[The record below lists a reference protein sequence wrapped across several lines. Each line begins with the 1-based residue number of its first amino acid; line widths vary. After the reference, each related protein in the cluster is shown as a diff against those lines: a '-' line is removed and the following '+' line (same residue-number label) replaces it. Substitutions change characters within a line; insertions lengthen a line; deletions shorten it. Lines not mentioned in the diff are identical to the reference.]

1 MKTLNLIALSL
12 FTAATIAVL
21 TLNTPTTVAIQAKVM
36 GVLSPFIHA
45 SATVEDST
53 LKAAA
58 ADVDP
63 RELLRYNEQLKL
75 EIAKLKI
82 LSQRHEELLDEN
94 NRLREKLGY
103 KERAPFKNLI
113 AARVIKR
120 SAATWWNTLIINR
133 GSEDGVQSDRA
144 VLTDMGLVGKTGRVS
159 PHMSEVV
166 LVTDELCRVAAR
178 VEGTREKG
186 IVSGERGAL
195 AASRELRLR
204 FLSRNAEVAP
214 GMSVMSSGDG
224 GVFPANL
231 LIGRV
236 KIFENKDISGEAVI
250 EPSVEFT
257 KLEDVFVIGVDP
269 PAQASA
275 SSAP

>member
-12 FTAATIAVL
+12 FTSATIAVL
-21 TLNTPTTVAIQAKVM
+21 TLNTPTTLAIQARVM
-36 GVLSPFIHA
+36 ELLAPFINA
-45 SATVEDST
+45 SSTSAEGGAQGSGSDS
-53 LKAAA
+53 
-58 ADVDP
+58 DM

-75 EIAKLKI
+75 EVAKLKI

-94 NRLREKLGY
+94 NRLREMVGY
-103 KERAPFKNLI
+103 RQRAPFKNLI

-133 GSEDGVQSDRA
+133 GSEDGVKADSA
-144 VLTDMGLVGKTGRVS
+144 VLTDSGLVGKVSRVAA
-159 PHMSEVV
+159 HMAEIV
-166 LVTDELCRVAAR
+166 LVTDELCRVAAI

-195 AASRELRLR
+195 GSGRELRLR

-214 GMSVMSSGDG
+214 GMNVLSSGDG
-224 GVFPANL
+224 GVFPARL

-236 KIFENKDISGEAVI
+236 RLFENKDISGEAVV
-250 EPSVEFT
+250 EPAVDFT
-257 KLEDVFVIGVDP
+257 KLEDVFVIGVDET
-269 PAQASA
+269 AAASR
-275 SSAP
+275 P

>member
-21 TLNTPTTVAIQAKVM
+21 TLNTPTTVAIKARVM

-53 LKAAA
+53 LKASTV
-58 ADVDP
+58 DVDP

-75 EIAKLKI
+75 EVAKLKI

-94 NRLREKLGY
+94 NKLREMLGY
-103 KERAPFKNLI
+103 KQRAPFKNLI

-133 GSEDGVQSDRA
+133 GSEEGVLPDRA
-144 VLTDMGLVGKTGRVS
+144 VLTDTGLVGKTGLVAL
-159 PHMSEVV
+159 HTSEIV

-178 VEGTREKG
+178 VEGTKEKG
-186 IVSGERGAL
+186 IISGERGAL
-195 AASRELRLR
+195 GVARELRLR

-214 GMSVMSSGDG
+214 GMNIVSSGDG

-250 EPSVEFT
+250 EPAVDFA

-269 PAQASA
+269 SVQASA
-275 SSAP
+275 K